1 MDTQLNGHHPH
12 LPPTQ
17 NATHPSPPI
26 VKKMI
31 TNGGV
36 IQLKQT
42 TTTTTSPS
50 SSPTPQEQTQTNGN
64 TSPSIDDST
73 APATA
78 VSTEVNTVDM
88 KEPVIGT
95 TTSTTTITSNEQKPT
110 SDKEDRKVNHF
121 VH

>member
-36 IQLKQT
+36 IQLKQ
-42 TTTTTSPS
+42 TTTSPS

-88 KEPVIGT
+88 LSLIH
-95 TTSTTTITSNEQKPT
+95 I
-110 SDKEDRKVNHF
+110 
-121 VH
+121 